1 MAGIMAGLRR
11 RKKVMTP
18 IRHIVEQAEY
28 TSSVHNRSQLPPDD
42 GIEVAIAGRSNSG
55 KSSLI
60 NRLCRR
66 KALARTSRTPG
77 RTQQLVFF
85 GLDDE
90 RSLVDLP
97 GYGYA
102 KVGVELRKHWQGLI
116 QSYLESRAALAGLVQ
131 VMDIRHPLK
140 DGDIQLAE
148 FALDRGLPLHVVL
161 TKADKLGHG
170 KRMEAVRKVRDAL
183 GGVATVQVFSATT
196 GLGLE
201 DLEHVLAAWFRVG
214 QD

>member
-1 MAGIMAGLRR
+1 MAGLRR
-11 RKKVMTP
+11 RKKSMTP

-28 TSSVHNRSQLPPDD
+28 TASVHNRSQLPPDD
-42 GIEVAIAGRSNSG
+42 GIEVAVAGRSNSG

-66 KALARTSRTPG
+66 RALARTSRTPG
-77 RTQQLVFF
+77 RTRQLVFF
-85 GLDDE
+85 KLDDQ

-102 KVGVELRKHWQGLI
+102 RVGADLRKHWQGLI
-116 QSYLESRAALAGLVQ
+116 QGYLESRQALAGLIQ

-148 FALDRGLPLHVVL
+148 FTLHRGLALHIVL

-170 KRMEAVRKVRDAL
+170 KRMEAVGRVREAL
-183 GGVATVQVFSATT
+183 GGVATVQVFSATS

-201 DLEHVLAAWFRVG
+201 ELEQVLAAWLEVSPG
-214 QD
+214 

>member
-1 MAGIMAGLRR
+1 
-11 RKKVMTP
+11 MTR
-18 IRHIVEQAEY
+18 IRQILEQAAY
-28 TSSVHNRSQLPPDD
+28 TLSVHNRSQLPPDA
-42 GIEVAIAGRSNSG
+42 GIEVAVAGRSNSG

-85 GLDDE
+85 DLDEE
-90 RSLVDLP
+90 RRLVDLP

-102 KVGVELRKHWQGLI
+102 AVGADLKRHWQGLI
-116 QSYLESRAALAGLVQ
+116 QGYLESRQALAGLVQ

-140 DGDIQLAE
+140 EGDIQLAE
-148 FALDRGLPLHVVL
+148 FALHRGLALHVVL

-170 KRMEAVRKVRDAL
+170 KRTETVRRVREAL
-183 GGVATVQVFSATT
+183 GGVATVQVFSATS
-196 GLGLE
+196 GLGVEELE
-201 DLEHVLAAWFRVG
+201 RVMAAWLQVEPG
-214 QD
+214 

>member
-1 MAGIMAGLRR
+1 MSGIRQ
-11 RKKVMTP
+11 
-18 IRHIVEQAEY
+18 IVEQAAY
-28 TSSVHNRSQLPPDD
+28 TVSVHKPSQLPPDA
-42 GIEVAIAGRSNSG
+42 GMEVAIAGRSNSG

-66 KALARTSRTPG
+66 RALARTSRSPG

-85 GLDDE
+85 ELDE
-90 RSLVDLP
+90 ARRLVDLP

-102 KVGVELRKHWQGLI
+102 AVSADLKRHWQGLI
-116 QSYLESRAALAGLVQ
+116 QGYLESRRALAGLIQ

-140 DGDIQLAE
+140 EGDLQLAD
-148 FALDRGLPLHVVL
+148 FALQRGLALHMVL

-170 KRMEAVRKVRDAL
+170 KRTEAVRRVREAL
-183 GGVATVQVFSATT
+183 GGVATVQAFSATS

-201 DLEHVLAAWFRVG
+201 ELERVMAAWLQVEPG
-214 QD
+214 

>member
-1 MAGIMAGLRR
+1 MRR
-11 RKKVMTP
+11 
-18 IRHIVEQAEY
+18 ILEQAEY
-28 TSSVHNRSQLPPDD
+28 LISVHNLSQLPPDE
-42 GIEVAIAGRSNSG
+42 GIEVAIAGRSNAG

-60 NRLCRR
+60 NRMCRR

-85 GLDDE
+85 QLDPE
-90 RSLVDLP
+90 RFLVDLP

-102 KVGVELRKHWQGLI
+102 AVGAELKRHWQGVV
-116 QSYLESRAALAGLVQ
+116 QRYLEKRAALAGLVV

-140 DGDIQLAE
+140 DMDLQLAQ

-170 KRMEAVRKVRDAL
+170 KRVEALRRVKDAL
-183 GGVATVQVFSATT
+183 GGVASVQAFSATS
-196 GLGLE
+196 GLGEGELE
-201 DLEHVLAAWFRVG
+201 KLLEFWLQAEDDHNVAG
-214 QD
+214 G

>member
-1 MAGIMAGLRR
+1 MSR
-11 RKKVMTP
+11 
-18 IRHIVEQAEY
+18 IRQILEQAAY
-28 TSSVHNRSQLPPDD
+28 TVSVHKPSQLPPDA
-42 GIEVAIAGRSNSG
+42 GTEVAIAGRSNSG

-66 KALARTSRTPG
+66 RALARTSRTPG

-85 GLDDE
+85 ELDE
-90 RSLVDLP
+90 ARRLVDLP

-102 KVGVELRKHWQGLI
+102 AVSADLKRHWQGLI
-116 QSYLESRAALAGLVQ
+116 QGYLESRRALSGLIQ

-140 DGDIQLAE
+140 EGDLQLAD
-148 FALDRGLPLHVVL
+148 FALQRGLALHLVL

-170 KRMEAVRKVRDAL
+170 KRTGAVRKVSEAL
-183 GGVATVQVFSATT
+183 GDVATVQAFSATS

-201 DLEHVLAAWFRVG
+201 ELERVMAFWLHVESG
-214 QD
+214 

>member
-1 MAGIMAGLRR
+1 MKQIRR
-11 RKKVMTP
+11 
-18 IRHIVEQAEY
+18 ILEQAEY
-28 TSSVHNRSQLPPDD
+28 LISVHNLSQLPPDE
-42 GIEVAIAGRSNSG
+42 GIEVAIAGRSNAG

-60 NRLCRR
+60 NRMCRR

-85 GLDDE
+85 QLDPE
-90 RSLVDLP
+90 RFLVDLP

-102 KVGVELRKHWQGLI
+102 AVGAELKRHWQGVV
-116 QSYLESRAALAGLVQ
+116 QRYLEKRAALAGLVV

-140 DGDIQLAE
+140 DMDLQLAQ

-170 KRMEAVRKVRDAL
+170 KRVEALRRVKDAL
-183 GGVATVQVFSATT
+183 GGVASVQAFSATS
-196 GLGLE
+196 GLGEGELE
-201 DLEHVLAAWFRVG
+201 KLLEFWLQAEDDYNVAG
-214 QD
+214 G

>member
-1 MAGIMAGLRR
+1 
-11 RKKVMTP
+11 MTR
-18 IRHIVEQAEY
+18 IRQILEQAAY
-28 TSSVHNRSQLPPDD
+28 TLSVHNRSQLPPDA
-42 GIEVAIAGRSNSG
+42 GIEVAVAGRSNSG

-85 GLDDE
+85 DLDEE
-90 RSLVDLP
+90 RRLVDLP

-102 KVGVELRKHWQGLI
+102 AVGADLKRHWQGLI
-116 QSYLESRAALAGLVQ
+116 QGYLESRQALAGLVQ

-140 DGDIQLAE
+140 EGDIQLAE
-148 FALDRGLPLHVVL
+148 FALHRGLALHVVL

-170 KRMEAVRKVRDAL
+170 KRTETVRKVREAL
-183 GGVATVQVFSATT
+183 GGVATVQAFSATS

-201 DLEHVLAAWFRVG
+201 ELERVMAAWLQVEPG
-214 QD
+214 

>member
-1 MAGIMAGLRR
+1 MSGIRQ
-11 RKKVMTP
+11 
-18 IRHIVEQAEY
+18 IVEQAAY
-28 TSSVHNRSQLPPDD
+28 TVSVHNPSQLPPDA
-42 GIEVAIAGRSNSG
+42 GMEVAIAGRSNSG

-66 KALARTSRTPG
+66 RALARTSRTPG

-85 GLDDE
+85 ELDDA
-90 RSLVDLP
+90 RRLVDLP

-102 KVGVELRKHWQGLI
+102 AVSADLKRHWQGLI
-116 QSYLESRAALAGLVQ
+116 QGYLESRRALAGLIQ

-140 DGDIQLAE
+140 EGDLQLAE
-148 FALDRGLPLHVVL
+148 FALQRGLALHVVL

-170 KRMEAVRKVRDAL
+170 KRTEAVRRVREAL
-183 GGVATVQVFSATT
+183 GGVATVQAFSATS

-201 DLEHVLAAWFRVG
+201 ELERVMAAWLQVEPG
-214 QD
+214 